1 MIRVG
6 RTVYFACDECPIVC
20 QLERRL
26 SIAEEYGFQF
36 DHCGCEKVDAQ
47 FYAGGYCEDAFYYF
61 TPQRS
66 RGHRKYGRAYRR
78 AMNAK
83 KRNKRVALASSRYSS
98 IHSGYVDWDYVDG
111 IWSPVGKYV
120 KYSKNS
126 NRQKFWKR
134 YSNKIIRKGAIIGSG
149 KGGYKRCFDYKW
161 EID

>member
-1 MIRVG
+1 MIRIG
-6 RTVYFACDECPIVC
+6 QTVYFACDECPIVC

-83 KRNKRVALASSRYSS
+83 RG
-98 IHSGYVDWDYVDG
+98 ISGLRLRPAD
-111 IWSPVGKYV
+111 IPV
-120 KYSKNS
+120 
-126 NRQKFWKR
+126 FILDMW
-134 YSNKIIRKGAIIGSG
+134 IGTMLTEYGVRLGSM
-149 KGGYKRCFDYKW
+149 
-161 EID
+161 